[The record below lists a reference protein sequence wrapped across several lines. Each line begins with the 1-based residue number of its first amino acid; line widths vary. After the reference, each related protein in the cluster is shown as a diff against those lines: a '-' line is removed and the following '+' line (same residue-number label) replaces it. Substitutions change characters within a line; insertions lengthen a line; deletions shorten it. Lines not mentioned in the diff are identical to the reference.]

1 MLYLVGKY
9 DTEHKISFAD
19 FDSTAIANQYL
30 MFQMSGSSLPPPSI
44 PPSFLPSPL
53 STFSSDAD
61 SDVLRSY
68 IGQGPYL
75 GQLGWFSLYHSEKI
89 PSAIARYSE
98 EGKRILSVLEDILK
112 DKDYLVGNK
121 ASYADL
127 SFVVWNMVLDYF
139 PVFSTWKTEYPRV
152 AAWQDRLEK
161 RESVKRVQVIKEEEK
176 AKGLVA
182 K

>member
-19 FDSTAIANQYL
+19 FDTTAIANQYL
-30 MFQMSGSSLPPPSI
+30 MFQMSGSSLPPS
-44 PPSFLPSPL
+44 L
-53 STFSSDAD
+53 SYFSGNAD

-89 PSAIARYSE
+89 PSAITRYSE

-112 DKDYLVGNK
+112 DRDYLVGNK

-127 SFVVWNMVLDYF
+127 SFVVWNMILAYF
-139 PVFSTWKTEYPRV
+139 PVFDTWKIDYPRV
-152 AAWQDRLEK
+152 AAWQNRLEQ

-176 AKGLVA
+176 AKALAA